1 MAAGTATPGR
11 GATSSTTDEY
21 VDVDTARTML
31 GGVSRTFVYRLGHSG
46 EVGMIEAGRR
56 RVFDAV
62 DLRAWREAHRKGGR
76 RA

>member
-1 MAAGTATPGR
+1 MPASSTAPVGR
-11 GATSSTTDEY
+11 ATSSTDEY

-56 RVFDAV
+56 RVFDAA
-62 DLRAWREAHRKGGR
+62 DLRSWREAHRKGAR